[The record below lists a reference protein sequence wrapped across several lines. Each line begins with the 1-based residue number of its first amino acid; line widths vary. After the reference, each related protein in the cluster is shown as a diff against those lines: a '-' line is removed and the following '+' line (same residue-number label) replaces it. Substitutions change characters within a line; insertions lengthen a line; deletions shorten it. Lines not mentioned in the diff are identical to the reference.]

1 MQRSQILESS
11 YGLALNQK
19 VSKSLK
25 KATKQDAKGYAIVVD
40 QTGRTLLKQGTRDEC
55 RRVQKIVIQETQIS
69 TEYQRMRGY
78 ENAGPIKSLVIDRR
92 LLGLQE
98 VAIRLLKRVNLLN
111 DELELF
117 RNSYVL
123 GTVFYSTEG

>member
-1 MQRSQILESS
+1 
-11 YGLALNQK
+11 
-19 VSKSLK
+19 
-25 KATKQDAKGYAIVVD
+25 
-40 QTGRTLLKQGTRDEC
+40 
-55 RRVQKIVIQETQIS
+55 
-69 TEYQRMRGY
+69 MRGY

-111 DELELF
+111 DELEIF

-123 GTVFYSTEG
+123 GTSLHPIMVINFKVNVLMNSE

>member
-1 MQRSQILESS
+1 M
-11 YGLALNQK
+11 
-19 VSKSLK
+19 
-25 KATKQDAKGYAIVVD
+25 
-40 QTGRTLLKQGTRDEC
+40 LKQGTRDEC
-55 RRVQKIVIQETQIS
+55 RQVQKIVIKETQIS

-111 DELELF
+111 DELEIF

-123 GTVFYSTEG
+123 GTSLQPIMVINFKVNVLMNSE